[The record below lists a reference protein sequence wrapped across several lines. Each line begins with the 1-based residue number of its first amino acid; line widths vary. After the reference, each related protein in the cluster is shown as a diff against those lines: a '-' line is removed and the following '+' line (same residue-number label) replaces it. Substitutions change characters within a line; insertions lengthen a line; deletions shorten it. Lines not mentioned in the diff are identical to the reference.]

1 MNIVPV
7 KLFFQAQNAY
17 RTFKKTTPVSF
28 VNNYSDNKL
37 LQKISPLSCKKK
49 KITLKSRMV
58 TNIPPNL
65 NHPQNN
71 LMDCINFCQL
81 SRTISK
87 SKIPSNK

>member
-49 KITLKSRMV
+49 KL
-58 TNIPPNL
+58 P
-65 NHPQNN
+65 
-71 LMDCINFCQL
+71 
-81 SRTISK
+81 
-87 SKIPSNK
+87 